1 MKKILLGVLV
11 LTLMS
16 GVAFAE
22 KKATKES
29 AQALVQKAV
38 AYVKE
43 VGPEKALEEFSNPA
57 GKFVDGED
65 YLSIYS
71 PEGVVLG
78 HGANKA
84 LIGKNI
90 KDLKDSQGKLFIQEF
105 ITKAD
110 KPGAT
115 GWVEYYWTNPSSK
128 KIEPKESYF
137 ERVGDLIIQA
147 GYYK

>member
-1 MKKILLGVLV
+1 MRKMLVGVLV
-11 LTLMS
+11 VLLM
-16 GVAFAE
+16 GGIALAQ

-29 AQALVQKAV
+29 AQALVQRAV

-43 VGPEKALEEFSNPA
+43 VGPDKALVEFSNPE

-71 PEGVVLG
+71 LEGVVLG

-84 LIGKNI
+84 LIGKNM

-105 ITKAD
+105 MTKAD

-115 GWVEYYWTNPSSK
+115 GLVEYYWTNPLNK
-128 KIEPKESYF
+128 KIEPKEACF
-137 ERVGDLIIQA
+137 ERVGELIIQA